1 MMRANVRPTLAPSVM
16 HRYFLVGL
24 ASLLAACVPQR
35 TTDVTPLPAPGP
47 VQAPLPP
54 PPPVQAA
61 PEGWH
66 LLDVTTDGIA
76 GIGAERA
83 YRELLAGREPRR
95 TVVIAVIDGGVDT
108 AHADLRANLWVN
120 PRETPGNGRDDD
132 DNGYVDDVHGWN
144 FIGGPDGRSV
154 NYDTYEVTRLHV
166 QCTDRLRSGTLPA
179 AERERCAAIS
189 RDFEEKRAS
198 AMETA
203 AQVRN
208 IGDALDG
215 AVRVLQRALRTDSVT
230 EAAVR
235 ALRPGSGEVQH
246 AQQLYLQLVA
256 NGITPEVVADA
267 RKDIVAQVEYGYNTS
282 FNPRAIVGDDTTD
295 LTQRRYGNRD
305 VMGPDAMHGT
315 HVGGISG
322 AIRNNG
328 IGADGVAK
336 GVRIMSVRAVPNGD
350 ERDKDVA
357 NAIRYAVDNG
367 AHIINMSFGKA
378 YSPQKHLVDEAVK
391 YADARGVLMIRA
403 AGNDGGDVGQ
413 TPSYPVATYDG
424 GGRAQNW
431 IEVGASSWKG
441 GDSLVALFSNYGQRE
456 VDVFAPGEDI
466 HSTVPGNA
474 YRSVSGTSMA
484 APVVS
489 GLAAMLMA
497 YYPALT
503 AADVKRIILQTA
515 RRYPDVQVVVPG
527 RPGVKAHFG
536 TLSATGGIVDAV
548 GAVQMA
554 ERMAGATP

>member
-1 MMRANVRPTLAPSVM
+1 MN
-16 HRYFLVGL
+16 RYCLVGL
-24 ASLLAACVPQR
+24 AALLAACVPQP
-35 TTDVTPLPAPGP
+35 TTEVSPVPAPGP
-47 VQAPLPP
+47 VQAPSPAPP
-54 PPPVQAA
+54 AVGEA

-76 GIGAERA
+76 GIGANRA

-132 DNGYVDDVHGWN
+132 DNGYIDDVYGWN

-154 NYDTYEVTRLHV
+154 NHDTYEVTRLHV
-166 QCTDRLRSGTLPA
+166 QCTHRLRSGALPA
-179 AERERCAAIS
+179 AERERCAAIT
-189 RDFEEKRAS
+189 RDFEEKRAAAS
-198 AMETA
+198 ETA
-203 AQVRN
+203 AQIRN

-235 ALRPGSGEVQH
+235 ALRPQSAEVQQ

-267 RKDIVAQVEYGYNTS
+267 RKDIVSQVEYGYNTS
-282 FNPRAIVGDDTTD
+282 FNPRAIVGDDTTN

-322 AIRNNG
+322 AVRGNG
-328 IGADGVAK
+328 IGVDGVAK
-336 GVRIMSVRAVPNGD
+336 GVSIMSIRAVPNGD

-391 YADARGVLMIRA
+391 YADSRGVLMIRA

-484 APVVS
+484 APVVT
-489 GLAAMLMA
+489 GLAAMLMS
-497 YYPALT
+497 YYPDLT
-503 AADVKRIILQTA
+503 ATDVKRIILQSA
-515 RRYPDVQVVVPG
+515 RRYPEVQVVVPG
-527 RPGVKAHFG
+527 RPGVKAPFG
-536 TLSATGGIVDAV
+536 TLSATGGIVDAF
-548 GAVQMA
+548 GAIQMA
-554 ERMAGATP
+554 ERMSGATP